1 MLYAI
6 TPAAVLILNLIL
18 NWELFKNYGFY
29 AKKTDRQMQARVR
42 YNWFLLSACCYFV
55 VDMCWGL
62 LYERREVDAFFPYI
76 YCLTVFY
83 FMFMLFTM
91 LAWTRYM
98 LSYLGNGGWRSKI
111 LLHLVWALA
120 VFGTFLFQIAFYV
133 LITLYM
139 LRVAHNSAGSKKTRC
154 VAVAATSVVLGTFL
168 TFQIVNAFFP
178 FYATGLMIGICLVHS
193 FVQLS
198 PNILYN

>member
-29 AKKTDRQMQARVR
+29 AKKTDRPMQARVR

-62 LYERREVDAFFPYI
+62 LYGRREVDAFFPYI

-83 FMFMLFTM
+83 FMFMLLTM

-98 LSYLGNGGWRSKI
+98 LSYLGNGGIRSKI

-120 VFGTFLFQIAFYV
+120 VFGMICLA
-133 LITLYM
+133 LN
-139 LRVAHNSAGSKKTRC
+139 HSSNGGKTN
-154 VAVAATSVVLGTFL
+154 FL
-168 TFQIVNAFFP
+168 TVKRVPIMLPPKN
-178 FYATGLMIGICLVHS
+178 Y
-193 FVQLS
+193 FVANYL
-198 PNILYN
+198 

>member
-62 LYERREVDAFFPYI
+62 LYERRGVDAFFPYI
-76 YCLTVFY
+76 YWLTVFY

-98 LSYLGNGGWRSKI
+98 LSSLGNGGWRSKV
-111 LLHLVWALA
+111 LLHFGGKSAEKSGFRKHCGCENRFNCCARFGHDQKTALL
-120 VFGTFLFQIAFYV
+120 GNL
-133 LITLYM
+133 
-139 LRVAHNSAGSKKTRC
+139 
-154 VAVAATSVVLGTFL
+154 AA
-168 TFQIVNAFFP
+168 
-178 FYATGLMIGICLVHS
+178 
-193 FVQLS
+193 
-198 PNILYN
+198 